1 MYVILDIFFLLY
13 KNLNFLGE
21 FDYFLNINCCIIFE
35 FYKNLYYEYYFL
47 FLYVNNFFGF
57 LNFF

>member
-47 FLYVNNFFGF
+47 FLYVK
-57 LNFF
+57 